1 MNKLKLNERI
11 CGYAHRAA
19 YFLIQNLSKHHLETL
34 PWFPFCFGPKR
45 HTMFSW
51 KKRTQDGTDDWR
63 GLSRRCTRAE
73 RCTPQ
78 KFLTFEGL
86 GENSNIRINWQLHC
100 VSSHYQQLHA
110 NFHEDLLKTSLDFFV
125 NLTIVKE
132 PHIQDKLH
140 WIHFVEI
147 LG

>member
-1 MNKLKLNERI
+1 MNKLKLNEGI

-34 PWFPFCFGPKR
+34 PWFPFCSQKAHDFKQ
-45 HTMFSW
+45 
-51 KKRTQDGTDDWR
+51 RTQDGTDDWR

-100 VSSHYQQLHA
+100 VSSHYQQRHA

-125 NLTIVKE
+125 NFTIVKE
-132 PHIQDKLH
+132 PQTLDKLL
-140 WIHFVEI
+140 WIEFVEI